1 MYTLMPDKGKSDAI
15 DLLHYGTK
23 LTMLCLKYYMY
34 NEVPISRV
42 TLTSIYNI
50 YIYDK
55 NALKEQSRNKHST
68 QKYYFSNFK

>member
-1 MYTLMPDKGKSDAI
+1 MPDKGKFDAI

-42 TLTSIYNI
+42 TLTSIYKI
-50 YIYDK
+50 YI
-55 NALKEQSRNKHST
+55 
-68 QKYYFSNFK
+68 

>member
-1 MYTLMPDKGKSDAI
+1 MYTFMPDKGKFDAI

-42 TLTSIYNI
+42 PTCMTLTSIYKI
-50 YIYDK
+50 YI
-55 NALKEQSRNKHST
+55 
-68 QKYYFSNFK
+68 